1 MCPYVKLGS
10 WQRRR
15 GKGGTTEVALGSE
28 ALFERKSDQRK
39 THILHQNSLCG
50 IDMRIM
56 PAGYRN
62 LTSGLKH
69 GKEGVI
75 LHTASDGTPA
85 QAYSLLGGFFLI
97 FERTYSISWW

>member
-1 MCPYVKLGS
+1 M
-10 WQRRR
+10 
-15 GKGGTTEVALGSE
+15 ALGSE
-28 ALFERKSDQRK
+28 ALFERKSAQRK

-85 QAYSLLGGFFLI
+85 QAYSLLVFLFNI
-97 FERTYSISWW
+97 RADILDISVVTAHAPSELR